1 MYDKALQS
9 ATRMLASREHSV
21 LELTRK
27 LQQKDFPPEIV
38 DRVVTGLLDG
48 RLLSD
53 TRFAETYVRM
63 RSARGYGPLRI
74 RMELRERGIDD
85 ATIRQYLDTDE
96 VDWYAL
102 AEEVRQRKFG
112 DAAPVEYAQKAK
124 QMRFLQYRGFSNSH
138 ISVAVKGLDD

>member
-53 TRFAETYVRM
+53 ARFAETYVRM
-63 RSARGYGPLRI
+63 RSARGYGPVRI
-74 RMELRERGIDD
+74 RMELRERGVDD

-102 AEEVRQRKFG
+102 AEEVRERKYG
-112 DAAPVEYAQKAK
+112 ADAPSDYAQKAK
-124 QMRFLQYRGFSNSH
+124 QMRFLQYRGFANSH

>member
-21 LELTRK
+21 MELTRK

-38 DRVVTGLLDG
+38 ERVVNGLREG

-53 TRFAETYVRM
+53 ERFAEGYVRF
-63 RSARGYGPLRI
+63 RSARGYGPVRI
-74 RMELRERGIDD
+74 RMEMRERGVADELIEQ
-85 ATIRQYLDTDE
+85 ALAADE
-96 VDWYAL
+96 VDWVAL
-102 AEEVRQRKFG
+102 AETVRARKFG
-112 DAAPVEYAQKAK
+112 DTPVEDFAQKAK

-138 ISVAVKGLDD
+138 ISVAVNGLDE